1 MLTRRDL
8 VSNGLPSSLHTRL
21 PPLSPPSIP
30 QPSSLR
36 SLFPLS
42 CSDPQALN
50 DFLHGSEKVSTRGTE
65 GQSLGMG
72 TGGSEGRTKF
82 PKTADIL

>member
-8 VSNGLPSSLHTRL
+8 VSNGLPPSPNTSL
-21 PPLSPPSIP
+21 PPLAPPSIP

-50 DFLHGSEKVSTRGTE
+50 DFLHGSEKVSTRGRE

-72 TGGSEGRTKF
+72 TGGSEGRARF
-82 PKTADIL
+82 PKTVDIL

>member
-8 VSNGLPSSLHTRL
+8 VSNGLPSPTHARL
-21 PPLSPPSIP
+21 PCPSPPTTP

-36 SLFPLS
+36 PLFPLS

-50 DFLHGSEKVSTRGTE
+50 DFLHGSEKVSDRGVE
-65 GQSLGMG
+65 GIPG
-72 TGGSEGRTKF
+72 
-82 PKTADIL
+82 AWA